1 MTFYRFPLL
10 SFLENWCQ
18 SSPVDFRFAVKAPRL
33 ITQYKQFNNDIGGS
47 AIGDATWLQA
57 YVSAGR

>member
-18 SSPVDFRFAVKAPRL
+18 SSPADFRFAVKAP
-33 ITQYKQFNNDIGGS
+33 
-47 AIGDATWLQA
+47 A
-57 YVSAGR
+57 